1 MRKTILALLFQS
13 ALLYTSR
20 AQVFQV
26 DTLRYNGHPD
36 KYINFVIL
44 GDGYTAD
51 EQDKFIADATGLSD
65 YLLSQ
70 PPWSNYAGYFNV
82 FAIRVISAQS
92 GTKHPN
98 TSSDCN
104 SAFPQVPVS
113 NPDTYLGCSFDS
125 YGIHRLV
132 VANKTINVVN
142 VLAANFP
149 DYDQVLIIAN
159 SPYYGGAGGTFAT
172 STADSASPEIA
183 AHEIGHSFAFLADE
197 YYAGD
202 GFALEKPNMTQQNN
216 PALVKWK
223 NWVGTNGVG
232 VFQHCCGGNSAQW
245 YKPHNNCKMQALGQP
260 YCPVC
265 REAIIETIHELVDPV
280 AAYSPLAS
288 VVSTPEQFLPFRLT
302 ELIKPAPN
310 TLNIEWQLDG
320 ALIAQHVDS
329 VLIDQGALS
338 NGQHTLF
345 VSVVDTSALLRVDN
359 HATLHISLVSW
370 TIDKTTSGIR
380 LKDKA
385 DEIACAVY
393 PNPADELLQVAVE
406 SNSGKHVSFR
416 VISAEGKT
424 MIAKKNE
431 RMPEGKF
438 QGSIDISSLAPG
450 AYTLVFQLDGMAF
463 SKVFVKQ

>member
-1 MRKTILALLFQS
+1 MRKTILTILFQS
-13 ALLYTSR
+13 ALLFASR

-44 GDGYTAD
+44 GDGYTAA
-51 EQDKFIADATGLSD
+51 EQDKLITDATGLAD
-65 YLLSQ
+65 YLLNQ

-98 TSSDCN
+98 TSADC
-104 SAFPQVPVS
+104 SAAFPQVPVS

-149 DYDQVLIIAN
+149 NYDQVLLLAN

-172 STADSASPEIA
+172 STTHTASTEIA
-183 AHEIGHSFAFLADE
+183 AHEIGHSFADLADE

-202 GFALEKPNMTQQNN
+202 IYALEKPNMTQQNN
-216 PALVKWK
+216 PAQVKWK
-223 NWVGTNGVG
+223 NWVGTGGVG

-265 REAIIETIHELVDPV
+265 REAIIETIHALVDPV
-280 AAYSPLAS
+280 AAYSPLTS
-288 VVSTPEQFLPFRLT
+288 VVNAPEQFLPFRLT

-310 TLNIEWQLDG
+310 TLKIVWNLDG
-320 ALIAQHVDS
+320 TVIASNADS
-329 VLIDQGALS
+329 VWIDQNMLANGLHAL
-338 NGQHTLF
+338 T

-380 LKDKA
+380 VKDSA
-385 DEIACAVY
+385 YEIACAVY
-393 PNPADELLQVAVE
+393 PNPADERLQFSIVSE
-406 SNSGKHVSFR
+406 SGGRVSFR
-416 VISAEGKT
+416 VLSSDGKT
-424 MIAKKNE
+424 AIPATSTALID
-431 RMPEGKF
+431 GKYA
-438 QGSIDISSLAPG
+438 GSLDISSLAPG
-450 AYTLVFQLDGMAF
+450 AYTLVFQLDSMAF
-463 SKVFVKQ
+463 SRVFVKQ